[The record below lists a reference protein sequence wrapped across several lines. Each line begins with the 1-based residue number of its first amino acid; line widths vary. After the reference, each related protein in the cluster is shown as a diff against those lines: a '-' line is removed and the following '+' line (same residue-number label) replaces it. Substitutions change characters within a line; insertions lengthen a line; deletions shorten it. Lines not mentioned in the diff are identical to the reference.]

1 MEFRQKTFVIFS
13 EEEYEKTQKLL
24 FSKGY
29 EWIHGDTVIC
39 SITPLSIPL
48 DGYLDFPLVVNADT
62 QGTIMMSRLKKEH
75 IKRIVAREL
84 RKRKLERILK
94 YDL

>member
-13 EEEYEKTQKLL
+13 EEEYEEVQNLL
-24 FSKGY
+24 LSKNY
-29 EWIHGDTVIC
+29 KWIHGGATNPL
-39 SITPLSIPL
+39 TPLSGG
-48 DGYLDFPLVVNADT
+48 GYLDFT

-75 IKRIVAREL
+75 MKDPRVVRET
-84 RKRKLERILK
+84 RKRKLKRILK